1 MSDDS
6 RRRLMMGRWEGG
18 QGQFFYSFD
27 LDRVVP
33 PDHLVRQIDGVLAVS
48 WVYKELSP
56 YYSHTGRPSID
67 PVLMIRLLIVGYVFA
82 IRSERQLCS
91 EVQVNLAYRWFCK
104 LGVEDDIPDH
114 SVFSRARHERFRES
128 DALRKVF
135 EGVVAKCIAS
145 GLVGGEALSVDA
157 SLIKADVDKKKR
169 MPGDQPITWPKPE
182 ESSRAVREYLA
193 ALDNARNE
201 ENGGDDRGLSGGG
214 NRRKPPKEVSLTD
227 PQAAWVAR
235 KNTDPFFAYDANY
248 LIGNKA
254 GIIVDAEGTRANRI
268 AEIAITETMIERV
281 KSRFDIRPRRL
292 AGDTVY
298 GAVRL
303 LKWLVNR
310 GITPHIPVWDKSARS
325 DGTFSRSDFVFDPE
339 RNIYVCPGGAKLTST
354 GNIDQGHIVYYR
366 ASKNDC
372 STCSL
377 DRKCTTAIVRKI
389 TRDLNEQV
397 RDQIRTLANTDAF
410 HQSRRERKKVE
421 MRFAHMKR
429 ILKLDRLRL
438 RGLSGVK
445 DEVLLTATAQN
456 LRRLAK
462 LLCRPPPP
470 VAAVCFA

>member
-1 MSDDS
+1 
-6 RRRLMMGRWEGG
+6 MMGRREGG

-27 LDRVVP
+27 LDKVVP
-33 PDHLVRQIDGVLAVS
+33 PDHLVRQVEGVLDLS
-48 WVYKELSP
+48 WVHRELAP

-67 PVLMIRLLIVGYVFA
+67 LVLMIRMLIVGFVFA
-82 IRSERQLCS
+82 IRSERRLCS
-91 EVQVNLAYRWFCK
+91 EVQVNLAYRWFCQ
-104 LGVEDDIPDH
+104 LGIEDRIPDH
-114 SVFSRARHERFRES
+114 SVFCRARHERFRES
-128 DALRKVF
+128 DALRRVF
-135 EGVVAKCIAS
+135 EGVVAKCIAA
-145 GLVGGEALSVDA
+145 GLVGGEGFSIDA

-169 MPGDQPITWPKPE
+169 MPGDQPIAWPKAE
-182 ESSRAVREYLA
+182 EASRAVREYLQTLDA
-193 ALDNARNE
+193 ARSE
-201 ENGGDDRGLSGGG
+201 EESSGSDDDRSIGGG
-214 NRRKPPKEVSLTD
+214 RRKPPKEVSLTD

-235 KNTDPFFAYDANY
+235 KSTDPFFAYDANY
-248 LIGNKA
+248 LIDNKA

-281 KSRFDIRPRRL
+281 KSRFDLRPRRL
-292 AGDTVY
+292 AGDTLY

-303 LKWLVNR
+303 LKWLVDR

-377 DRKCTTAIVRKI
+377 KQKCTTAIVRKI
-389 TRDLNEQV
+389 TGDLNEEV
-397 RDQIRTLANTDAF
+397 RDQVRALANTDAF
-410 HQSRRERKKVE
+410 HRSRRERKKVE

-462 LLCRPPPP
+462 LLCRPPPTPAACP
-470 VAAVCFA
+470 V